1 MLLPSGVT
9 HTYSVVLLLA
19 SFKVSAGDLLK
30 KQRYGMS
37 NVVTVTPKHNR
48 QAQELE
54 KLEES
59 LKHLVVVAL
68 ISAVFSVAAITISN
82 SDTPHPDL
90 FAMLM
95 SMSLLLGIYTFMA
108 LMELRLG
115 QRLLQWKSTVVLWVV
130 FFGCLSYFAKI
141 QAVSDINSIFHI
153 DASLFPMTLLVATAL
168 HSAGMLFWVV
178 VFVGGISFF
187 SALFAHRSENEPG
200 QIIIITLCH
209 AVNAFTFLV
218 ISLFIAYKVHDENS
232 RRQMIYRIAQVAD
245 FNSFSPCKTW
255 MPLYIARCI
264 STPTVIWCWLLREL
278 STDSTLKQEGFL
290 SSGQ

>member
-1 MLLPSGVT
+1 
-9 HTYSVVLLLA
+9 
-19 SFKVSAGDLLK
+19 
-30 KQRYGMS
+30 MS

-245 FNSFSPCKTW
+245 FNSFSPCKNVDAT
-255 MPLYIARCI
+255 LYSSVYIDANRYLVLVAPRIIDGFNLEARRFSVFRSVKI
-264 STPTVIWCWLLREL
+264 PDSFPVLRCVY
-278 STDSTLKQEGFL
+278 
-290 SSGQ
+290 